1 MLKQFL
7 IKEWKEKFPFFIL
20 AILLFVGLAA
30 LAISGKSETA
40 GFVAVSLLM
49 AILPLIGVMIGSSSF
64 AAEFKN
70 EAWAYLFSR
79 PIRKWAVWLI
89 KYFTQLTVLIATY
102 IVFFLLLKLL
112 PKAVLEIIQSYSWR
126 KGQSDIS
133 LFSLSLL
140 FSILAFTIAFSISI
154 LSDKQLIIFLCT
166 ALIGIG
172 SAVLFD
178 KYLAFLFQ
186 LSPRTRLQDTSF
198 QAILFF
204 LTLSFVAASILTFV
218 KSDFSQQLKK
228 TWLFT
233 KFVVVFLVISI
244 VISTAWML
252 GGLRSRRTDFISSI
266 EIAGGAAFFVT
277 EKGVFRFD
285 PAQAKLRRI
294 ESGRSAF
301 YIEQLSAGGDK
312 LAVVKYRPMR
322 MGKAKIEAPVLL
334 VMNQDG
340 SGKKDLLE
348 GYLNKDSPFLNQFL
362 WPCLISTDGARIAFA
377 TRDSNSKENT
387 IWTINSDSSELRSWP
402 LDLPAVSWLGFVG
415 WQKSGKGLFISALSR
430 WGSAEASNDL
440 LSFDLERGGFEIL
453 AKNLRNPFGA
463 CISEDGDSM
472 AFKFY
477 DEGDSKEVLAKVDLR
492 SLEKEEIYRGD
503 SIDGFCLSEAGDK
516 IAFIANRTK
525 LGIYSLP
532 DKKLEALE
540 AIKGLRPGKQ
550 QSSSYFPSW
559 VSHGKIAFVG
569 DIDGQ
574 PCLRVFGED
583 LRQTQAITLPFSSA
597 GAQISALGNIVLVP
611 GLRTNTKTIELWTID
626 IDTEKWR
633 KIY

>member
-30 LAISGKSETA
+30 FAFSGKAETA
-40 GFVAVSLLM
+40 GFMASLLLM
-49 AILPLIGVMIGSSSF
+49 AILPLIGVMVGSSSF

-79 PIRKWAVWLI
+79 PVKKWAVWLI
-89 KYFTQLTVLIATY
+89 KYLSQLTVLIATY

-112 PKAVLEIIQSYSWR
+112 PRAALEIIQSSSLR
-126 KGQSDIS
+126 MGRSDVS
-133 LFSLSLL
+133 LFSMSLL

-166 ALIGIG
+166 ALVGIG
-172 SAVLFD
+172 SAVLFE

-198 QAILFF
+198 QAILVF

-285 PAQAKLRRI
+285 PAQAELRRI
-294 ESGRSAF
+294 ERTKSAL
-301 YIEQLSAGGDK
+301 YMRQVSAGGEK
-312 LAVVKYRPMR
+312 LAFLKYKVKKD
-322 MGKAKIEAPVLL
+322 GKTWGSIPELW

-340 SGKKDLLE
+340 SGKKNLLE
-348 GYLNKDSPFLNQFL
+348 GYLKKHSPLLDQFL
-362 WPCLISTDGARIAFA
+362 WPCLISPDGAKIAFA
-377 TRDSNSKENT
+377 TRDSNPTKNT
-387 IWTINSDSSELRSWP
+387 VWTINSDGSGLQSLP
-402 LDLPAVSWLGFVG
+402 LDLPGVSWLRFVG
-415 WQKSGKGLFISALSR
+415 WQKSGKSLVISALSK

-440 LSFDLERGGFEIL
+440 LSFDLGRGGFEIL
-453 AKNLRNPFGA
+453 ARNLRNPFGA
-463 CISEDGDSM
+463 CVSEDGDSM

-477 DEGDSKEVLAKVDLR
+477 DERDSQEVLAEVDLR

-503 SIDGFCLSEAGDK
+503 SIDGFCLSQAGDK
-516 IAFIANRTK
+516 IAFIANGAK
-525 LGIYSLP
+525 FGIYSLP
-532 DKKLEALE
+532 KKKLEALE

-559 VSHGKIAFVG
+559 VSRGKIAFVG

-574 PCLRVFGED
+574 PCLRVFGEG
-583 LRQTQAITLPFSSA
+583 LRQTQAIALPFSSA

-611 GLRTNTKTIELWTID
+611 GLRTNTKTIELWTVD